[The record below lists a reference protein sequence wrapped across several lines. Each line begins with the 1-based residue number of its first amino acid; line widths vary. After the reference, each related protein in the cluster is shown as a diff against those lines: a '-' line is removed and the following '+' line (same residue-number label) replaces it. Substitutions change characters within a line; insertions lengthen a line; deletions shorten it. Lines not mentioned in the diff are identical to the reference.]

1 MVVWRC
7 DLDIVFNLKKNAMT
21 IPFPDLVGEMK
32 KFLLSV
38 QPKIVIEGM
47 NNVNVSQKFMS
58 DVSRKPPH
66 ILKWLE
72 WDLGL
77 DVATPESLQLLQ
89 KELIDERDGQID
101 KIQWD
106 RCTVEGRYHDLQ
118 VHDDGTMSPLDTT
131 EMTREM
137 EGNEEFTRKN
147 LRDIMSFGE
156 LRKMFPTFPRRALRL
171 YPRSQRF
178 DPEQDLLQQL
188 DSKSKSRPYQRS
200 HPSQPRSPA
209 LQSKLREYPVADPE
223 RLEWQQNHY
232 LGTTQRL
239 PQRRREPFEPYEP
252 FRQRKIREIN
262 EAIRSSPFKSSTRP
276 GFTIPEDDT
285 VSEQTNHLEDM
296 LWPAQKDGSY
306 NVRSRERGVDK
317 ASVEGFSVARKKEE
331 HTDQTFDYLF
341 GDVHPTPQP
350 RPDQPRPDQSLN
362 FQAWNRRPTPERLP
376 RRPRPGL
383 TLKDGSRPTYPPE
396 YTERED
402 EPRLSEGEALEGL
415 LRATERGRV
424 EVVDEDDEDE
434 VRRRD
439 LEDAALWELKTEIE
453 SRRRK

>member
-7 DLDIVFNLKKNAMT
+7 DLDIVFNLKKNAML
-21 IPFPDLVGEMK
+21 IPFPELVGEMK

-38 QPKIVIEGM
+38 QPKIVIQGM
-47 NNVNVSQKFMS
+47 KNVNVSQNFMS

-89 KELIDERDGQID
+89 RELIDERNGQID

-106 RCTVEGRYHDLQ
+106 KCTVEGRYHDMQL
-118 VHDDGTMSPLDTT
+118 HDDGTMSPLNTT
-131 EMTREM
+131 EMTQKM
-137 EGNEEFTRKN
+137 ANEEFTRKN
-147 LRDIMSFGE
+147 LRDIMSFDE

-171 YPRSQRF
+171 HPRSARF
-178 DPEQDLLQQL
+178 DPEEDLQQQL
-188 DSKSKSRPYQRS
+188 DPKSHSRPYQRS
-200 HPSQPRSPA
+200 HPSHPRSPA
-209 LQSKLREYPVADPE
+209 SQSKLREYPVADPE
-223 RLEWQQNHY
+223 RIEWEQNYY

-262 EAIRSSPFKSSTRP
+262 DAIQSSPFKSSTRP
-276 GFTIPEDDT
+276 GFTVPE
-285 VSEQTNHLEDM
+285 EGNHLEDM
-296 LWPAQKDGSY
+296 LWGSQKDGSD

-317 ASVEGFSVARKKEE
+317 ANVQDVSVARKKEE

-341 GDVHPTPQP
+341 GGGPPTPIPTTTPQP
-350 RPDQPRPDQSLN
+350 RPDQPLN
-362 FQAWNRRPTPERLP
+362 FHPWNRRPTPERLP
-376 RRPRPGL
+376 RRRRLWL
-383 TLKDGSRPTYPPE
+383 TLKDGSQPTYPPE
-396 YTERED
+396 HTYKDD
-402 EPRLSEGEALEGL
+402 EPQLSEGEALEGL
-415 LRATERGRV
+415 LRGMERGRA

-439 LEDAALWELKTEIE
+439 LEDAALWDLKKEIE
-453 SRRRK
+453 SRRK